1 MDRFGPDGLPYA
13 TALVFAGF
21 IFAIASLPAPIRP
34 LTNLIPL
41 TFALQVLR
49 GAFVKGSGFEAMA
62 GQLLILA
69 GFAAVIFTASIIA
82 TRRRI
87 SE

>member
-1 MDRFGPDGLPYA
+1 MPPL
-13 TALVFAGF
+13 
-21 IFAIASLPAPIRP
+21 IQP

-41 TFALQVLR
+41 TFALEVLR
-49 GAFVKGSGFEAMA
+49 GAFVKGSGFAA
-62 GQLLILA
+62 LAPQLLVLA

-87 SE
+87 AE